1 MKDRLIDLL
10 RKKACKRAV
19 STLTALVMIFNIVP
33 VADIGDELKDIGLF
47 AMPASAA
54 DAVPPSNYEFLHN
67 PIDSNKISLTVEDF
81 YRYSRSYEDYAA
93 YHQNDEI
100 TLKTSSGNTGYF
112 ERGFKGLGTQFNPF
126 SGSIEIEANKPIVLN
141 LDGPLFN
148 YVTDTAVINNGE
160 KLQISRFYGHKIPSG
175 ESITD
180 TTPLLARNVVPGSGT
195 KATWNIAV
203 TKPSATD
210 DETLGGQLK
219 SFGGMIGT
227 IGKNAQVTLNVTMDQ
242 QTDDTDPVSLKSDSD
257 LGLACGLIKEGA
269 SLIFS
274 FGASEGGTL
283 RKINDIETS
292 SGDVG
297 SLVGEMEAGS
307 TFTYTGGNNQAANK
321 LVETSGGYAGG
332 LVGKVNKAT
341 VVLPDSVYTIEQ
353 HITGKQG
360 AGGIYGYYSPKAD
373 ELSFDVTNYNTDASQ
388 QNGTGDIGGLFGE
401 LECDHDYTINTVKTV
416 KSNHASEKS
425 TSFGGL
431 IGRYKTDSL
440 TNVLT
445 IGGITTETHNAGQS
459 SYYGGAI
466 GIADVSSANY
476 ILFDGFK
483 VNKAYNANA
492 LTFGGLIGSAC
503 NSFVDANNVT
513 IAVDGTFNGGGL
525 VGDLGGGVLRMTGT
539 TDLSSAKSASP
550 TSDAH
555 KYGQI
560 VGFRDNALVFA
571 ENGWVLK
578 RSAAVEAD
586 DIGGWGE
593 VLRFDSRETETV
605 TETDDETGEE
615 ISYEKTYER
624 FGSGNT
630 VLTVNEAAHTV
641 SIEPYVSSIGTV
653 SDFARTALN
662 IQLESSD
669 ILTVPGGSGNLT
681 LTANINLSGT
691 GLTGFTRD
699 NNKDASFTETHCVFD
714 KNFDASGNQITLA
727 IGEPYGYRG
736 NTDLSTAETRTEG
749 DGRIYNHRF
758 NGLFGVLNGSQ
769 IGDDTA
775 LSYSTVSGTISTS
788 PKANDIYVGAVAAV
802 VKNKAKIYSIDLTT
816 TFDYAGS
823 KNIYLG
829 RLIGEVNE
837 PTENANANDRALDIF
852 NCVLSGDVSGKN
864 VSANTCIG
872 GAIGKIYHHENKKQ
886 NWYFE
891 SITLSGKIEN
901 KAEKTDQII
910 GGLVALI
917 SGYSETKDYAA
928 RTLILDDI
936 LTTDLEISGGKAA
949 SMGGLLGYQWLN
961 TDVVVGVTDKG
972 YEPLMAGTDS
982 NSPPYATKLKNGSGS
997 KITALGNVK
1006 DMAGLVYNATGK
1018 WTVNDLDIE
1027 SINVSANSPRSFGMI
1042 VNKGWYCES
1051 DKNYKTDVSSSA
1063 IYLLLPTTDCYSIT
1077 SSGATLNSLND
1088 ADVYDELVAYSAYY
1102 REDSDTRYNADEYG
1116 DKYILK
1122 NGAGVIS
1129 IKTDE
1134 TAGLNMNGTT
1144 ASKSYQ
1150 AQTTQGSKPNP
1161 WSRYYYNLDTVTVS
1175 GASDWGSASAQK
1187 KLMSWGLN
1195 KYAHQSIRDN
1205 FYDGFNGTISSAT
1218 YDMNGYSWYPVDA
1231 DESITVQGTFKFYN
1245 YEFEQSEAANGGA
1258 KNSQKTSLYDNAKST
1273 ATQHYLLHAGLLRNV
1288 YSGKSVT
1295 VNSVTLQGNTP
1306 VIDDFSGALIC
1317 GKVSGS
1323 SDTNKV
1329 KIGIDGLTLDGAYI
1343 HNIPN
1348 VTGEELSYA
1357 PLVINKIAQYTTLTA
1372 KNISTT
1378 NKYQTSAPHIKN
1390 DGTYP
1395 KAASSLIGEVGSSSA
1410 KGINLNFTMIRL
1422 DSRTAEVDNTNGEN
1436 AALDT
1441 VYGTRRAIFTKATL
1455 LEKFE
1460 FESGSTGTYTYTW
1473 ANDWG
1478 SDGRYVT
1485 YGKEVG
1491 YITEGEYPGIERQYI
1506 EGSSESSAE
1515 FTSPI
1520 SNADTDG
1527 SYMNTNKDSF
1537 LPYVAAAYDST
1548 GATHQL
1554 EVNHRTTAAEGCGT
1568 YNDPYMIESS
1578 TDLEN
1583 FAKILNGNYEGTSVT
1598 LPSADERNAYWCD
1611 DKSGKVNHR
1620 VYSFGS
1626 TTYDCEG
1633 ETSLTTTQVR
1643 TYLAGAYYKLGKNI
1657 DLNNTYKGLSN
1668 FEAISTSG
1676 DDQNDFAVFRG
1687 VFDGGGYTIINKST
1701 APLIV
1706 NSYGSVVRN
1715 LTISVESTNNILLS
1729 QDNYTDKF
1737 PKCKSYG
1744 GVIANV
1750 LGGDNIIDGVSVSYS
1765 AMTNKILVD
1774 KAFAKLVAIGGYIG
1788 VIENGSVI
1796 FKNMKDKP
1804 QGLST
1809 INSEMIAYQEVT
1821 GSGRNQVTTYY
1832 PGLVDNHQY
1841 LYINPIIGRVL
1852 NGYAVT
1858 ESSTYVTD
1866 EDDVTMHNGTKNY
1879 SIADI
1884 DKTETNNLSTGAYT
1898 AVSGATGMYS
1908 TDVSIPNAQAWFVM
1922 SLLTQSST
1930 TVGAPSTLALGASDS
1945 YGGTYHRMRCA
1956 AYSNVGTNA
1965 ANDSK
1970 PADYNDAK
1978 EDQNSTTVPFLVKNY
1993 TDEISGTTKYGV
2005 LALTN
2010 SKTVCN
2016 LNLGSTDTEWT
2027 LPDGYRGVGTIGFN
2041 RSDLNDRT
2049 ISLHKFNGKNQ
2060 NGSGSVVTIAM
2071 NMSLQHYESGFDN
2084 YLPVN
2089 NSQGGFG
2096 LFNTLRHNRSDQGT
2110 KQSDYKISEL
2120 NITGKI
2126 NYYVF
2131 FHSAEDGSATYIST
2145 NVENAA
2151 YLNTGGIAG
2160 YAGFEGADSI
2170 TVEVVGVSG
2179 LTVNGFETAGGFFG
2193 NLQLVNNASNHLV
2206 TISNI
2211 NAETAF
2217 TVTSKRYSGG
2227 IIGYFKQG
2235 NLNINNV
2242 TIKLPNV
2249 ITEYKGSA
2257 YQDFYNGAGGVIGF
2271 AQSGSSNA
2279 PVILTGITLGE
2290 ENKAIVS
2297 RIGYKEGAT
2306 FSRKSQSDG
2315 DDTIVAGGIIGRSDT
2330 DGHRTG
2336 DGTTYDHSLLI
2347 KDCDVYNISLYGHRV
2362 GGIIGADTGTNKPGS
2377 DDTVA
2382 HSRIVLLNCKV
2393 KSDQG
2398 SVIYGKT
2405 DNVPNEYALNTT
2417 KGLQHRGCSGII
2429 GYLKGADVSYFDN
2442 CTVEGY
2448 TLVGFNDTAGFCANL
2463 SGKGLYLRNCKAKNL
2478 HIQSNYSG
2486 ALMGY
2491 IGNVFY
2497 GYNILCDN
2505 IQFQD
2510 KDGGTTQ
2517 KANNGYLAG
2526 KNGSGIRLVGVSIQN
2541 STAESGYYIP
2551 TKLAGAGGTAIGNN
2565 GNNNYVIFAD
2575 HNGTASSSNKEFA
2588 NVNTNVTNVKDF
2600 NNIAV
2605 TDNFPYVTSSPKTF
2619 IGTDQFLTGDAVSST
2634 DYDDSVLASI
2644 IADKNDS
2651 TKKNS
2656 EVRSYSKAPAVD
2668 TSLLKDITD
2677 HLTTSR
2683 DEFGIQS
2690 MSYFPMLKVEDSD
2703 KAKVTAYINYYLQ
2716 NLTNTSYTF
2725 QQDLNNVFKVTL
2737 HKCTYDKD
2745 SGVFTI
2751 GAKGTGSLK
2760 RWNDGFQME
2769 ANSIDNADPNTPQF
2783 TLMDVQFLNPSKNT
2797 EVAYH
2802 LYVPIYVKKLIQYKF
2817 SAKIISGTNY
2827 YAGAYDNI
2835 NEHNTLFEN
2844 LGNPVTMKVEY
2855 TYDRTASD
2863 WAEAINSGENV
2874 LTDSNFYKEL
2884 KLSMNDNGW
2893 IPDSRL
2899 VLVDP
2904 NNNDKHYYLDTGVAD
2919 KDSSGYYHIPF
2930 DKFTTDGT
2938 DSATAYK
2945 PAPLNSLLDVTCT
2958 DTENGP
2964 LVITTDDK
2972 KATVKDQNGT
2982 MYMPRPTGDTSL
2994 GYTATVTAIRPE
3006 TYYLSFFTNKDK
3018 GNDKIYHYEISSL
3031 ERFEK
3036 HDDSDTNWKPNKIIR
3051 AYNYPVHLIIGKLYT
3066 NDDFTLSV
3074 NTPRSPG
3081 TYKMT
3086 KDNNVI
3092 EVTMTA
3098 HVALT
3103 DEAKIERVWQNLNEN
3118 SNSTIY
3124 QTFLMN
3130 YDMKEKDAL
3139 TSKIGVDTSA
3149 IQSIT
3154 VTKYMIY
3161 YGLVVPT
3168 TDAELA
3174 ANPGEE
3180 IAYSDPEEL
3189 MTSNYIELRNN
3200 KNLNEYLGNSAAGH
3214 DNAATIQVT
3223 FAIEYPDVNLAK
3235 QFPERSDETNTEIGS
3250 LVRGYSNISSV
3261 AESGAY
3267 SSTSNPA
3274 ASQHR
3279 YYTKNTAASKLT
3291 YSVVKTTD
3299 NAAGHYSSL
3308 GINPFDE
3315 QDSKSPTNKGHI
3327 DSTALYNYMDFS
3339 DPGDYIEFN
3348 ISLTCKKDGYDNTP
3362 LVLGDYLRNLTV
3374 KAGSTLLYTQGD
3386 TVDTEN
3392 IKGHISSDGKILTLR
3407 AHKSKLTEV
3416 SEKAYSI
3423 EISYDVLTGE
3433 KNGFGSTKAYSN
3445 YKVSLTADIYSDM
3458 SEESTLNNP
3467 THASDHIIYTNS
3479 KLQYKMIA

>member
-19 STLTALVMIFNIVP
+19 SALTALVMIFNIVP

-180 TTPLLARNVVPGSGT
+180 TTPLLARNVVTGSGT

-269 SLIFS
+269 SLTFS

-283 RKINDIETS
+283 RKIDDIETS

-307 TFTYTGGNNQAANK
+307 TFAYTGGNNQAANK
-321 LVETSGGYAGG
+321 LVKTSGGYAGG

-360 AGGIYGYYSPKAD
+360 AGSMYGYYFPKAD
-373 ELSFDVTNYNTDASQ
+373 ESGFDVTNYNTDSSQ

-466 GIADVSSANY
+466 GVADKSSANY

-503 NSFVDANNVT
+503 NSFVDAKDAT
-513 IAVDGTFNGGGL
+513 IAVDGSFNGGGL

-539 TDLSSAKSASP
+539 TDLSDAKSASP

-593 VLRFDSRETETV
+593 VLRFDSRDTETV
-605 TETDDETGEE
+605 TETDEETDEET
-615 ISYEKTYER
+615 SYEKTYEK

-681 LTANINLSGT
+681 LTADINLSGT

-699 NNKDASFTETHCVFD
+699 NAVSEEHCTF
-714 KNFDASGNQITLA
+714 SGNLYTGGKTITLA
-727 IGEPYGYRG
+727 IGEPYGFRD
-736 NTDLSTAETRTEG
+736 NADLSDASARTKG
-749 DGRIYNHRF
+749 DGRIYNHRY
-758 NGLFGVLNGSQ
+758 NGLFGILNNAVVRESNDSNTNRATLNGS
-769 IGDDTA
+769 ISVSPTA
-775 LSYSTVSGTISTS
+775 
-788 PKANDIYVGAVAAV
+788 NAV
-802 VKNKAKIYSIDLTT
+802 
-816 TFDYAGS
+816 YAGS
-823 KNIYLG
+823 LAGIVRTKANAYVLNVETEIDYGGSKALYLG
-829 RLIGEVNE
+829 RLIGEANQLSVN
-837 PTENANANDRALDIF
+837 NSSNDYALRIQTSDFTGNITGG
-852 NCVLSGDVSGKN
+852 NSND
-864 VSANTCIG
+864 NTCIG
-872 GAIGKIYHHENKKQ
+872 GVVGKINHTNNQVQ
-886 NWYFE
+886 NWRFQ
-891 SITLSGKIEN
+891 SLTLGGKIEN
-901 KAEKTDQII
+901 TSEKAAQII
-910 GGLVALI
+910 GGLVAKI
-917 SGYSETKDYAA
+917 EGYSATDGVYNS
-928 RTLILDDI
+928 RTLTLDKVK
-936 LTTDLEISGGKAA
+936 TQNYEVSAKTSG

-961 TDVVVGVTDKG
+961 TDVVVGAIKSNNTTILTIGSDSKVTATG
-972 YEPLMAGTDS
+972 
-982 NSPPYATKLKNGSGS
+982 SP
-997 KITALGNVK
+997 K

-1018 WTVNDLDIE
+1018 WTVNDLDIDD
-1027 SINVSANSPRSFGMI
+1027 ITVSASGLRSFGMI
-1042 VNKGWYCES
+1042 VNKGWYCAS
-1051 DKNYKTDVSSSA
+1051 GKDYKKDNSSSA
-1063 IYLLLPTTDCYSIT
+1063 IYLLLPTVGCYTI
-1077 SSGATLNSLND
+1077 SSAALSS
-1088 ADVYDELVAYSAYY
+1088 AEVFDELVAYTAYFTTSGNT
-1102 REDSDTRYNADEYG
+1102 RSGEDSSG

-1175 GASDWGSASAQK
+1175 GASGWGSASAQK

-1231 DESITVQGTFKFYN
+1231 DESTTVQGTFKFYN

-1378 NKYQTSAPHIKN
+1378 NKYQTSAPYIKN

-1410 KGINLNFTMIRL
+1410 KGINLEFTKIKIDGRKSDIG
-1422 DSRTAEVDNTNGEN
+1422 DSTKN
-1436 AALDT
+1436 AALDSA
-1441 VYGTRRAIFTKATL
+1441 YGTYRSVFTKATL
-1455 LEKFE
+1455 LDKFE
-1460 FESGSTGTYTYTW
+1460 FDSGSTGTYTYNW

-1478 SDGRYVT
+1478 SDNRYVT
-1485 YGKEVG
+1485 YGAEVG
-1491 YITEGEYPGIERQYI
+1491 YVTEGEYPNMERKYM
-1506 EGSSESSAE
+1506 EGSTTDAEE
-1515 FTSPI
+1515 FTNPEI
-1520 SNADTDG
+1520 SNDTTGDYDG
-1527 SYMNTNKDSF
+1527 NFRTKF
-1537 LPYVAAAYDST
+1537 LPYVATGYDANGT
-1548 GATHQL
+1548 THQL
-1554 EVNHRTTAAEGCGT
+1554 EVNHRTTIAEGCGT
-1568 YNDPYMIESS
+1568 YNDPYMINNS
-1578 TDLEN
+1578 TDLET
-1583 FAKILNGNYEGTSVT
+1583 FAKILNGTLTEGLTVT
-1598 LPSADERNAYWCD
+1598 LPNSTERGAYWCD
-1611 DKSGKVNHR
+1611 DKSGKSHHKQFA
-1620 VYSFGS
+1620 YGES
-1626 TTYDCEG
+1626 TFDCAG
-1633 ETSLTTTQVR
+1633 ETSLSAEEVR
-1643 TYLAGAYYKLGKNI
+1643 TYLAGAYYKFGKNVE
-1657 DLNNTYKGLSN
+1657 LSANFPGLSN
-1668 FEAISTSG
+1668 FTAIDNT
-1676 DDQNDFAVFRG
+1676 NRFAVFRG
-1687 VFDGGGYTIINKST
+1687 VIDGGGYTITNKST

-1706 NSYGSVVRN
+1706 NSYGCVVRN
-1715 LTISVESTNNILLS
+1715 LTISVESTNSIVLTQSN
-1729 QDNYTDKF
+1729 NTDEF
-1737 PKCKSYG
+1737 PTCKSYG

-1750 LGGDNIIDGVSVSYS
+1750 LGGDNIFENVSVTYS
-1765 AMTNKILVD
+1765 SMNSAIDIKGDYKQIIP
-1774 KAFAKLVAIGGYIG
+1774 IGGYIG
-1788 VIENGSVI
+1788 VIADGAVI
-1796 FKNMKDKP
+1796 FKKMGTVS

-1809 INSEMIAYQEVT
+1809 ISST
-1821 GSGRNQVTTYY
+1821 GIKSTVSVYDEDEEDWINTETIIPVSA
-1832 PGLVDNHQY
+1832 PQY

-1858 ESSTYVTD
+1858 ESSSYVTD

-1930 TVGAPSTLALGASDS
+1930 TVGAPNTLALGASNS

-2016 LNLGSTDTEWT
+2016 LNLGGTDTEWT

-2041 RSDLNDRT
+2041 RRSDLTDRT

-2096 LFNTLRHNRSDQGT
+2096 LFNTLRHNRSDQGSIE
-2110 KQSDYKISEL
+2110 SDYKISEL

-2126 NYYVF
+2126 DYYVY
-2131 FHSAEDGSATYIST
+2131 FHDKTNGVTTYNKTSIQ
-2145 NVENAA
+2145 NAA
-2151 YLNTGGIAG
+2151 YLNCGGISG
-2160 YAGFEGADSI
+2160 YAGFGGNDSI
-2170 TVEVVGVSG
+2170 TVETIGVSG

-2193 NLQLVNNASNHLV
+2193 NLQLSNGNASSHQV
-2206 TISNI
+2206 SISGI
-2211 NAETAF
+2211 DAQEAF
-2217 TVTSKRYSGG
+2217 TVHSKRYAGG

-2235 NLNINNV
+2235 NLSISNV
-2242 TIKLPNV
+2242 AIKLPTVLN
-2249 ITEYKGSA
+2249 EYKG
-2257 YQDFYNGAGGVIGF
+2257 QDTSDNAVDFDNGAGGVIGYC
-2271 AQSGSSNA
+2271 QNVNGNSPIELSNI
-2279 PVILTGITLGE
+2279 VLGQLNSDIE
-2290 ENKAIVS
+2290 S
-2297 RIGYKEGAT
+2297 RIGYIEDYTCAKKEANV
-2306 FSRKSQSDG
+2306 
-2315 DDTIVAGGIIGRSDT
+2315 VAGGIIGRNNTVVGSNS
-2330 DGHRTG
+2330 
-2336 DGTTYDHSLLI
+2336 YSL
-2347 KDCDVYNISLYGHRV
+2347 KFDNCNVYNISIFGHRV
-2362 GGIIGADTGTNKPGS
+2362 GGLIGS
-2377 DDTVA
+2377 DAADNNTNT
-2382 HSRIVLLNCKV
+2382 SSKIVIYNSQV
-2393 KSDQG
+2393 KSDNDSVLYGLIPEQIKHRNCGGIMGG
-2398 SVIYGKT
+2398 SRAGKGVVIDT
-2405 DNVPNEYALNTT
+2405 
-2417 KGLQHRGCSGII
+2417 
-2429 GYLKGADVSYFDN
+2429 

-2448 TLVGFNDTAGFCANL
+2448 TFQGFQDTAGVCANVEGGAFEVRNFTIKNVTMKSDYSACLFGWLNQPL
-2463 SGKGLYLRNCKAKNL
+2463 S
-2478 HIQSNYSG
+2478 
-2486 ALMGY
+2486 
-2491 IGNVFY
+2491 

-2510 KDGGTTQ
+2510 RKGGTTYNATQ
-2517 KANNGYLAG
+2517 HGYLVAKNNIKNIKIAG
-2526 KNGSGIRLVGVSIQN
+2526 LSIQN
-2541 STAESGYYIP
+2541 ATPKSSAYFIPPRLSGTNDYN
-2551 TKLAGAGGTAIGNN
+2551 ANGG
-2565 GNNNYVIFAD
+2565 YVVFAD
-2575 HNGTASSSNKEFA
+2575 YNGAASDSNKTFSDI
-2588 NVNTNVTNVKDF
+2588 NNTTNVKDY
-2600 NNIAV
+2600 NNQIV
-2605 TDNFPYVTSSPKTF
+2605 TDNTPYVTSSPKMF

-2634 DYDDSVLASI
+2634 TYEDSALEQI
-2644 IADKNDS
+2644 ILDKQDPEKS
-2651 TKKNS
+2651 KNGAQ
-2656 EVRSYSKAPAVD
+2656 SYQTAPAVD

-2690 MSYFPMLKVEDSD
+2690 MPNFPMLKVEDSD
-2703 KAKVTAYINYYLQ
+2703 KAKVTAYINYYIQ
-2716 NLTNTSYTF
+2716 NLTNSPSTFIFQLDKTSDNKENIY
-2725 QQDLNNVFKVTL
+2725 KVTM

-2745 SGVFTI
+2745 TGKFTV
-2751 GAKGTGSLK
+2751 GADGSGSLK
-2760 RWNDGFQME
+2760 RYTTGFQME
-2769 ANSIDNADPNTPQF
+2769 ANRIDNADPNTPQF
-2783 TLMDVQFLNPSKNT
+2783 TLMDVQFLNPSKNS

-2958 DTENGP
+2958 DTDNGP
-2964 LVITTDDK
+2964 LVITTDDT
-2972 KATVKDQNGT
+2972 KATVKDQSGT
-2982 MYMPRPTGDTSL
+2982 MYMPRPTGNTSQ

-3018 GNDKIYHYEISSL
+3018 GNDRIYHYEISSL

-3299 NAAGHYSSL
+3299 SAAGHYSSL

-3327 DSTALYNYMDFS
+3327 DSTALYNFMDFS

-3416 SEKAYSI
+3416 SKKAYSI
-3423 EISYDVLTGE
+3423 DISYDVLTGE